1 MSHAFTSRSIGN
13 EPWTAA
19 FCFSSQG
26 NVKCTLYKLP
36 RTRGKKKNR
45 VTRTQS
51 SWLLSCYSA
60 ISLAAEFSISFCRG
74 TGNNEDQTLQS
85 TEEDSLSLIPPLN
98 RNACGRSVLF
108 QVIAVVIM
116 TPSVSVSYAASS
128 GARGESASVRTYSC
142 WGAEVRTVRLVN

>member
-1 MSHAFTSRSIGN
+1 MSRAFTSWSIGN

-19 FCFSSQG
+19 FCFSSQRT
-26 NVKCTLYKLP
+26 VKCTLYKLP
-36 RTRGKKKNR
+36 RTKKKKKQESR
-45 VTRTQS
+45 AQS

-60 ISLAAEFSISFCRG
+60 ISLAVEFSVSFCRG

-85 TEEDSLSLIPPLN
+85 TEEDSLSLIPLLN

-116 TPSVSVSYAASS
+116 TPSVCVSYAASS

-142 WGAEVRTVRLVN
+142 WGAEVRTVRRVN